1 MIGVIASVIAG
12 LVLNEYVMFIG
23 PVVFA
28 LSLKNRDL
36 GLVGYFLYIL
46 YSGSKVVAGDVYT
59 YGELMNALMVAFSG
73 VLLLEDVLRGS
84 LRFRKGE
91 TIPVVFIILGLVF
104 PESFLAGG
112 ILHFLMLRPDWRV
125 ALPVVGVVVAF
136 AILRENLTNLG
147 ASGQAVVFGSFALF
161 TLALAFLTKDLK
173 RVEMFK

>member
-73 VLLLEDVLRGS
+73 VLLLDDVLRGS
-84 LRFRKGE
+84 VRFRKSE
-91 TIPVVFIILGLVF
+91 LIPTLFILLGLVL

-112 ILHFLMLRPDWRV
+112 VLYFIMLRPDWRA
-125 ALPVVGVVVAF
+125 ALPVIGVIVALVL
-136 AILRENLTNLG
+136 LRENLTNLG

-161 TLALAFLTKDLK
+161 TLALSFLMKDLK

>member
-1 MIGVIASVIAG
+1 MIGVIASIIAG
-12 LVLNEYVMFIG
+12 VMLKEYVMLAA
-23 PVVFA
+23 PVVVA

-36 GLVGYFLYIL
+36 GLLGYFLYII
-46 YSGSKVVAGDVYT
+46 YSSSKVVVGDVYT
-59 YGELMNALMVAFSG
+59 YGELLDALVFAFSG

-112 ILHFLMLRPDWRV
+112 VLHFLMLRPDWRV

-161 TLALAFLTKDLK
+161 TLAAAFLTKDLK